1 MAAKRPN
8 RRRPRSPWVRRVKRA
23 AVFLGI
29 TFGIALSA
37 GLAVYIPI
45 YQEASDDVA
54 NIERRLVVENSDPT
68 VVLSADGHV
77 LYSAAAIRRRVIKL
91 SEVPPY
97 VGYALVAAEDRRF
110 YDHHGVDPVGLLRVA
125 FTSVRD
131 RRSTG
136 GASTIPMQLAKQMIN
151 GDARTAMRK
160 LRDIA
165 TAQQIENLKS
175 KSEILD
181 IYANNTYFGEK
192 AYGIERAA
200 QVYFGKTAAE
210 LTVGEAAMLARC
222 VRTPSRINPIKSPE
236 KMIELRDYVLKVMLD
251 EGWINQSQYDDGIH
265 EVPKLKPNSAYN
277 PPRYV
282 AGCEYFVNDVLTRFR
297 DRYPGVDYGLGGY
310 TIQTS
315 LNYKLQM
322 KAVQAVRDVLRENS
336 GHKVNDGAIV
346 VMDQYGRILAEVGG
360 ADYNKRQFN
369 VITQR
374 PGRQPGSAFKAF
386 VYTTA
391 LRNDVVRPGQLLSN
405 ARIHLKDGNKIWD
418 PDNASPKEN
427 AAVYSLESAFAYSV
441 NRPAIHT
448 IIDTGPDV
456 VATAAKDIFGIQS
469 HLYAVPSLAL
479 GTSEVRPIEMLEAY
493 SVFMLGGNRAR
504 PQPIMTVRH
513 SGDEKPDVFEPSVVQ
528 NVLDPKIAQEMDE
541 ILKTPV
547 QYPGGTAQI
556 ARDVPNARG
565 KTGTTNDAKDAWFC
579 GYSDGLVGVGWVGNS
594 GPKGE
599 ALKMSSSVFGGTVTV
614 KIWRSVMLAAHNL
627 GLAKGIQSSPNTSVT
642 VSSNPEPEV
651 KPVGDEDAQG
661 PKKDLNPPEPGAG
674 PVLEP
679 AKHEPDPAS
688 NPDKPPAGV
697 GDDWDPS
704 KEPPVDPDKVK
715 LDPDDPKTEPDRP
728 KPPKHDPK
736 RTETAMEDVEICVD
750 TGMRAGMYCPETVTK
765 SFPKGRA
772 PRKVC
777 TLHHG

>member
-68 VVLSADGHV
+68 VVLSSDGRV
-77 LYSAAAIRRRVIKL
+77 LYSAAAIRRKVIKL
-91 SEVPPY
+91 SDVPPY

-110 YDHHGVDPVGLLRVA
+110 YDHHGVDPIGLLRVA
-125 FTSVRD
+125 FTTVRE

-136 GASTIPMQLAKQMIN
+136 GASTIPMQMAKQMVN

-175 KSEILD
+175 KAEILD
-181 IYANNTYFGEK
+181 IYANNTYFGEQ

-200 QVYFGKTAAE
+200 QVYFGKHASE

-222 VRTPSRINPIKSPE
+222 VRLPSRINPVKSPE

-251 EGWINQSQYDDGIH
+251 EGWITQSQYEEGIH
-265 EVPKLKPNSAYN
+265 EVPKLKTNSIYN
-277 PPRYV
+277 PPRYA
-282 AGCEYFVNDVLTRFR
+282 AGCEYFVNDVLARFR
-297 DRYPGVDYGLGGY
+297 DRYPGVDYSLGGY

-322 KAVQAVRDVLRENS
+322 KAVQAVKDVLRENR

-360 ADYNKRQFN
+360 ADYNKQQFN
-369 VITQR
+369 VVTH
-374 PGRQPGSAFKAF
+374 GRQPGSAFKAI
-386 VYTTA
+386 VYATA
-391 LRNDVVRPGQLLSN
+391 LRNDVIRPGQQLSN
-405 ARIHLKDGNKIWD
+405 ATVHWPGD
-418 PDNASPKEN
+418 PKWNPQNASPREN
-427 AAVYSLESAFAYSV
+427 RPTYSLENAFAYSI

-448 IIDTGPDV
+448 IIDTDPAV
-456 VATAAKDIFGIQS
+456 VAQAAKDVFGIQS
-469 HLYAVPSLAL
+469 PVMAVPSLAL
-479 GTSEVRPIEMLEAY
+479 GTSDVKPIEMLEAY
-493 SVFMLGGNRAR
+493 SVFMLGGNRAH
-504 PQPIMTVRH
+504 PQPIMTVKR
-513 SGDEKPDVFEPSVVQ
+513 SGDEKPDIFEPHIVQ
-528 NVLDPKIAQEMDE
+528 NVLDPRIAQQMDE

-547 QYPGGTAQI
+547 NYPGGTGQL

-579 GYSDGLVGVGWVGNS
+579 GYSDGLVGVGWVGHS

-627 GLAKGIQSSPNTSVT
+627 GLAKGVQSSGSTSVT
-642 VSSNPEPEV
+642 VSSSPEPEV
-651 KPVGDEDAQG
+651 KPVSDEEPKG
-661 PKKDLNPPEPGAG
+661 PKRPINPPIPGDG

-679 AKHEPDPAS
+679 APHEPDPAS
-688 NPDKPPAGV
+688 NPDKPPIGV
-697 GDDWDPS
+697 GDDWDPT
-704 KEPPVDPDKVK
+704 KEPPIDPDKVK
-715 LDPDDPKTEPDRP
+715 VDPDEPKTDPKPRP
-728 KPPKHDPK
+728 SKRDPK
-736 RTETAMEDVEICVD
+736 RSEQATEEVEVCVD
-750 TGMRAGMYCPETVTK
+750 TDMKAGMYCPETVTK
-765 SFPKGRA
+765 TFPKGRG
-772 PRKVC
+772 PRKIC